1 MVKISVIMPVYNSE
15 EFIEIACES
24 LNNQTFKDFE
34 LICVNDGSTDNSL
47 KKINELN
54 EKYGFIKVFNQENQG
69 SGEARNNGLDKASGD
84 YVAFL
89 DADDIF
95 IDEDA
100 LEKMYQFG
108 IENDADMVGANLK
121 RVSIDGDIEEN
132 FNYIENNYAYFSDFG
147 IISPKDYGIPWAFY
161 KNIFKRS
168 FLNEHCIRFPD
179 LKRGQ
184 DPVFLA
190 EILVSIDKI
199 AVVPTDLYGYNY
211 AIGGGPNKKVNS
223 YEKKYDYIKHFQD
236 TFEVLEESNF
246 DDLADRYKEKLFI
259 FLGLK
264 DNKSD
269 RELFNIVHK
278 IFGNNIDYYETI
290 SEELLYLRMNLIDTN
305 NKDIAIKNYNNLRN
319 ELFNFTLNE
328 TYFLDT
334 RLMGIFVELSSIFD
348 NINHN
353 SDFLD
358 SIIDKNKEIDNN
370 IVKLKQDIYETKID
384 IRDIKL
390 KNLEED
396 NKSIKKENAK
406 LDSQVGELE
415 SKNKDLSSEKD
426 ELKSKNDKLSN
437 LNDKILNSN
446 SWKSTKLLRSIR
458 NIFRRDK

>member
-1 MVKISVIMPVYNSE
+1 
-15 EFIEIACES
+15 
-24 LNNQTFKDFE
+24 
-34 LICVNDGSTDNSL
+34 
-47 KKINELN
+47 
-54 EKYGFIKVFNQENQG
+54 
-69 SGEARNNGLDKASGD
+69 
-84 YVAFL
+84 
-89 DADDIF
+89 
-95 IDEDA
+95 
-100 LEKMYQFG
+100 
-108 IENDADMVGANLK
+108 
-121 RVSIDGDIEEN
+121 
-132 FNYIENNYAYFSDFG
+132 
-147 IISPKDYGIPWAFY
+147 
-161 KNIFKRS
+161 
-168 FLNEHCIRFPD
+168 
-179 LKRGQ
+179 
-184 DPVFLA
+184 
-190 EILVSIDKI
+190 
-199 AVVPTDLYGYNY
+199 
-211 AIGGGPNKKVNS
+211 
-223 YEKKYDYIKHFQD
+223 
-236 TFEVLEESNF
+236 
-246 DDLADRYKEKLFI
+246 
-259 FLGLK
+259 
-264 DNKSD
+264 
-269 RELFNIVHK
+269 
-278 IFGNNIDYYETI
+278 
-290 SEELLYLRMNLIDTN
+290 MNLIDTN